1 MSSAVTAVSRRD
13 TSGAGIMMMMLAMAL
28 VPMIDVQAKHLVIG
42 GIPAMQVIFLR
53 MMCGTILL
61 LPVMLAGRRKE
72 IIPPDGRMNAVLLGI
87 FSIAAG
93 FCFFGA
99 LEYLSIADTVAISFI
114 QPLFV
119 TLLSRLFLK
128 ETVGTARWIALL
140 VGFGATLIIIRPS
153 HGAIEPGSL
162 LALASGAAMAGYVIV
177 VKKSTAGS
185 RRLSPLTL
193 TFQTH
198 FMAVLVGAPLMVLL
212 WVGLSPEQWWM
223 VLGMTLFG
231 LVGQYLII
239 KAYDCADASLVAPF
253 AYLEIIT
260 STAAGWLFFSQVPD
274 RVTFTGVAILICS
287 SAFIAWR
294 R

>member
-1 MSSAVTAVSRRD
+1 MSSNATVASRRD
-13 TSGAGIMMMMLAMAL
+13 TTGAGIMMMMLAMAL
-28 VPMIDVQAKHLVIG
+28 VPMIDVQAKHLVTG

-53 MMCGTILL
+53 MVCGTFLL
-61 LPVMLAGRRKE
+61 LPVMLAGRREE
-72 IIPPDGRMNAVLLGI
+72 IIPPDGRVNALLLGF
-87 FSIAAG
+87 FSIATG

-99 LEYLSIADTVAISFI
+99 LKYLSIADTVAISFV

-128 ETVGTARWIALL
+128 ETVGPARWIALL
-140 VGFGATLIIIRPS
+140 VGFGATLVILRPS
-153 HGAIEPGSL
+153 HGALEPGSL
-162 LALASGAAMAGYVIV
+162 LALGSGAAMAGYVIL
-177 VKKSTAGS
+177 VKKSTGGS
-185 RRLSPLTL
+185 RPLSPLTL

-198 FMAVLVGAPLMVLL
+198 FMAVLVGAPLMALI
-212 WVGLSPEQWWM
+212 WVGLRPEQWWM
-223 VLGMTLFG
+223 VLGMALFG

-253 AYLEIIT
+253 AYLEIVT
-260 STAAGWLFFSQVPD
+260 STGASWLFFAQVPD
-274 RVTFTGVAILICS
+274 QVTFIGVAILICS

>member
-1 MSSAVTAVSRRD
+1 MSSNVAAVSCRD
-13 TSGAGIMMMMLAMAL
+13 TSGAGILMMMLAMAL
-28 VPMIDVQAKHLVIG
+28 VPMIDVQAKHLVVG

-61 LPVMLAGRRKE
+61 LPVMVAGRREE
-72 IIPPDGRMNAVLLGI
+72 IIPPDGRINAVLLGL
-87 FSIAAG
+87 FSIGAG

-99 LEYLSIADTVAISFI
+99 LEHLSIADTVAISFV

-128 ETVGTARWIALL
+128 ETVGPARWIALL
-140 VGFGATLIIIRPS
+140 FGFGATLVIIRPS
-153 HGAIEPGSL
+153 HGALEPGSL
-162 LALASGAAMAGYVIV
+162 LALASGAAMAGYVIL
-177 VKKSTAGS
+177 VKKATRGS

-198 FMAVLVGAPLMVLL
+198 FMAVLVGAPPMVLL
-212 WVGLSPEQWWM
+212 WVGLTPAQWWM

-239 KAYDCADASLVAPF
+239 KAYESADASLVAPF
-253 AYLEIIT
+253 AYLEIVT
-260 STAAGWLFFSQVPD
+260 STAASWLFFSQVPD
-274 RVTFTGVAILICS
+274 HITFIGVAMLVCS
-287 SAFIAWR
+287 SVFIAWR